1 VLLSWPSTRAG
12 VHLNRGWSHRWCE
25 RQGQN
30 YWTKLQVGRSEC
42 LGCIDGVLLLLHL
55 REGGSLLGLPVAS

>member
-1 VLLSWPSTRAG
+1 M
-12 VHLNRGWSHRWCE
+12 NRGWSHRWCE